1 MARTRRQLGEILKR
15 WGLIDDEKLEEGLKI
30 AKGSRKRIGE
40 VLVDLGYAQQNDI
53 AKALASQFGMEFV
66 DLDQPD
72 VVSKNNLELIPT
84 DLIKKYLVLPL
95 SKTGNKLKI
104 LVHDPMDLALIDDL
118 RFRLGGELELTL
130 GAKDKI
136 KEYIE
141 SFLSETQASI
151 DEEVRKMTM
160 DQSLDRGA
168 SLDVH
173 LAGEDEE
180 EQTGDEN
187 KDAQSAPII
196 RLVAEIIKEAVVTRA
211 SDIHIEPF
219 ENRVRLRYRVDG
231 VCVEKDTIP
240 KRTQQ
245 SVIARLKI
253 MSGMKIEEKRIP
265 QDGRIKMRI
274 GGEIIDFRV
283 SACPAYH
290 GESVV
295 LRILRPDA
303 AKLGL
308 INLGMQDD
316 TLDLFKKIIARPN
329 GIFLV
334 TGPTGSGKTT
344 TLYSA
349 LSELNRPDIKIIT
362 AEDPIE
368 YNFKGIN
375 QCQVNDHIGLT
386 FSRIL
391 RAMLRQAPNIILVGE
406 IRDKEVGEVAIQA
419 ALTGHMVFSTLHT
432 NDAPSAITRLVDMG
446 LKPFLVASSIQA
458 VLAQRLVRILCD
470 HCKQPDENPSKR
482 LMNLCGFKKGDL
494 DGKTIYKP
502 VGCTRCGGSGY
513 RGRRGIYELM
523 LMNSELR
530 ELAFNRA
537 AVSKIRQAAV
547 ASGMRNLIGDGRL
560 KILEGKTTLNEIA
573 RVAQVGGTVDIDDD
587 MGDDESLVA

>member
-1 MARTRRQLGEILKR
+1 MARKRRQLGEILKR
-15 WGLIDDEKLEEGLKI
+15 WGLIDDEKLEEALKLSR
-30 AKGSRKRIGE
+30 GSRKRIGE
-40 VLVDLGYAQQNDI
+40 VLVDLGYAQQGDI

-72 VVSKNNLELIPT
+72 VVSKDNLELIPG

-95 SKTGNKLKI
+95 GKDGNKLKV

-118 RFRLGGELELTL
+118 RFRLGGELELAL
-130 GAKDKI
+130 GAKEKI
-136 KEYIE
+136 KEYID
-141 SFLSETQASI
+141 SFMSETQASI
-151 DEEVRKMTM
+151 DEEVRRMTM
-160 DQSLDRGA
+160 DQTMDRGA

-173 LAGEDEE
+173 LASEDDE
-180 EQTGDEN
+180 EQTGDDA

-219 ENRVRLRYRVDG
+219 ASRVRLRYRIDG
-231 VCVEKDTIP
+231 VCIEKDVIP

-265 QDGRIKMRI
+265 QDGRIKMKI

-308 INLGMQDD
+308 ENLGMQAD
-316 TLDLFKKIIARPN
+316 TMEVFNSIIARPN

-349 LSELNRPDIKIIT
+349 LAELNRPDIKIIT

-386 FSRIL
+386 FAKIL

-432 NDAPSAITRLVDMG
+432 NDAPSAITRLIDMG

-470 HCKQPDENPSKR
+470 HCKEPEESPSPKLLR
-482 LMNLCGFKKGDL
+482 LCGLKTEDL
-494 DGKTIYKP
+494 QGQTIYKP

-523 LMNSELR
+523 IMNSEIR

-537 AVSKIRQAAV
+537 AVSKVRQAAI
-547 ASGMRNLIGDGRL
+547 ASGMRNLLGDGRL
-560 KILEGKTTLNEIA
+560 KILEGKTTLDEIA
-573 RVAQVGGTVDIDDD
+573 RMTQIGGTVDTESDIDDD
-587 MGDDESLVA
+587 DSLVA